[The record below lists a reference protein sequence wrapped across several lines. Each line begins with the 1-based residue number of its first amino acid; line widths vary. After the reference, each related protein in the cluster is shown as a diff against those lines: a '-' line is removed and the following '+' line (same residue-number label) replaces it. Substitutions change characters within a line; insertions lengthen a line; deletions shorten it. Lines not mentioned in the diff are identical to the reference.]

1 MPNLNDLRGAWGFY
15 LAVFLNAFIDL
26 GHKIIIQNTI
36 FKLYDGTYQVIMTA
50 LINALI
56 LLPFIVLLSP
66 AGYLSDRY
74 RKLHIMRWTGW
85 AGVGGCALIVLCYYL
100 GWFMPAFLMT
110 LLLATQ
116 SALFSPAKYGF
127 IKEFFGKQ
135 RLGEVNGS
143 VAALSIAA
151 ILAGT
156 LFYSIGFEALYP
168 AGAGSEAQVLRAI
181 APTGWLLLLC
191 AVVELVVL
199 YRIPLK
205 PLPAPEPG
213 EVREP
218 VPALS
223 WYGWFSPRQVLRDI
237 RPLLESRPIRL
248 AAIGLAMF
256 WAVGQVLLAAFPAFL
271 KETLAVDNTIIVQG
285 ILACAGLGIAIG
297 SVFAGRYS
305 RNYIETGLLPIGA
318 LGLALGLLIVPQVGS
333 TPMAATLFLFI
344 GVMGG
349 IFIVPLNALIQ
360 YFAKEAA
367 LGKTLA
373 ASNWL
378 QNLNMLLFL
387 LLTVGFS
394 LLGWSAKALLQV
406 IGVVAL
412 VGGIY
417 TLFELPQSLTRFIL
431 GRIVSTRYRIKVQGM
446 KNIPARGGVL
456 LLGNH
461 VSWIDWAVVQI
472 ACPRPVR
479 FVMISSIYELWY
491 LNWFFK
497 LFGCIPIQAGAA
509 SRQSLEAVAAAL
521 QNGEVVCL
529 FPEGVISRNG
539 QLAEFRRGYEHAC
552 VAVDERVVIV
562 PFFLRGLWG
571 SQFSRSSERLKRS
584 TGASLSRDVVVDFGV
599 PLPKDTPADVVKRA
613 VVELSLSSWQE
624 YADNLPTIGRQ
635 WIDSCTRAGNPLILI
650 DTMGA
655 RLKARSALTGSI
667 VMARRIRRLSPE
679 QNIGLLLP
687 SSAASVLANF
697 AGALLGKTVVNLNFT
712 TTGEAL
718 ISAVLQAE
726 IKTVYTSK
734 RFLDKLTARGSDL
747 MTPLQE
753 HCRLV
758 MLEEFRAQTSTAE
771 KLLTLVGC
779 TVLPASLL
787 KLLYARKHSL
797 DQTAVIMF
805 SSGSE
810 GPPKGVML
818 THRNLMAN
826 VKQFTELLNMEA
838 DDVMLANL
846 PPFHAFG
853 LTVTHFMPM
862 LERVRL
868 VCHADPTDVYGTAL
882 AIAEHRVTAM
892 FGTSS
897 FFRLYTRNTKV
908 HPLMLDSLKLVVA
921 GAEKLQEDVRR
932 EFKLKFN
939 KDILEGYGA
948 TETAPVAS
956 CNVPDKISPDNWKV
970 QVGRKIGSVG
980 MPVPGTSFRIVDP
993 DTFLTLPTGESGMIL
1008 ISGAQVM
1015 PRYLKNEALTAKVL
1029 HMIDGK
1035 RWYATGDKG
1044 YLDADGFLFIIDRYS
1059 RFAKIGGE
1067 MVGLGTVEEAL
1078 RHVLNEPELELVAVN
1093 LPDDKKG
1100 EKLVVLATR
1109 ALNAQQLRE
1118 SLTFYG
1124 LNPLA
1129 HPSLYFQVEEIPKLG
1144 SGKTD
1149 FSGAKKLALELT
1161 AGLSG

>member
-1 MPNLNDLRGAWGFY
+1 MQNQNDLRGAWGFY

-36 FKLYDGTYQVIMTA
+36 FKLYAGSYQVIMTA

-74 RKLHIMRWTGW
+74 RKLHIMRWAGW
-85 AGVGGCALIVLCYYL
+85 GGVVGCALIVLCYYL

-156 LFYSIGFEALYP
+156 LFYSIGFETLYP
-168 AGAGSEAQVLRAI
+168 EGASSEAEVLRAI
-181 APTGWLLLLC
+181 APTGWLLLLG
-191 AVVELVVL
+191 ALIELAVL

-205 PLPAPEPG
+205 ALPAPEPG
-213 EVREP
+213 EVVEP
-218 VPALS
+218 LPTLS
-223 WYGWFSPRQVLRDI
+223 WFGWLSPRQILRDI
-237 RPLLESRPIRL
+237 RPLLDSRPIRL
-248 AAIGLAMF
+248 SAIGLAVF

-285 ILACAGLGIAIG
+285 ILACAGVGIAIG

-305 RNYIETGLLPIGA
+305 RNYIETGLLPLGA
-318 LGLALGLLIVPQVGS
+318 LGLALGLLILPQVGS
-333 TPMAATLFLFI
+333 TAIAAVLFLFI
-344 GVMGG
+344 GIMGG

-387 LLTVGFS
+387 LLTVGFA
-394 LLGWSAKALLQV
+394 LLGWSSKVLLQL
-406 IGVVAL
+406 IGAVAL
-412 VGGIY
+412 VGSIY
-417 TLFELPQSLTRFIL
+417 TLWELPQSLTRFIL
-431 GRIVSTRYRIKVQGM
+431 GRIVTTRYRIKVQGM

-461 VSWIDWAVVQI
+461 VSWIDWAIVQI

-491 LNWFFK
+491 LTWFFK

-509 SRQSLEAVAAAL
+509 SRQSLEAVAEAL
-521 QNGEVVCL
+521 QRGEVVCL

-552 VAVDERVVIV
+552 AAVDERVVIV

-571 SQFSRSSERLKRS
+571 SQFSRSSARLKRS
-584 TGASLSRDVVVDFGV
+584 TGASLSRDVVVDFGTA
-599 PLPKDTPADVVKRA
+599 LPKTTQADVLKRA

-624 YADNLPTIGRQ
+624 YADNLPTIGAQ
-635 WIDSCTRAGNPLILI
+635 WIDSCSRAGNPLILI
-650 DTMGA
+650 DTTGT

-667 VMARRIRRLSPE
+667 VMARRIRKLSPE

-687 SSAASVLANF
+687 SSAASMLANL

-712 TTGEAL
+712 TSTEAL
-718 ISAVLQAE
+718 VSAVLQAE

-734 RFLDKLTARGSDL
+734 RFLDKLKSRGSDL

-753 HCRLV
+753 HCQLV
-758 MLEEFRAQTSTAE
+758 LLEDFRAQTSAAE
-771 KLLTLVGC
+771 KLLTLMAC
-779 TVLPASLL
+779 TLLPAGLL

-797 DQTAVIMF
+797 EQTAVIMF

-810 GPPKGVML
+810 GAPKGVML
-818 THRNLMAN
+818 SHRNLMAN
-826 VKQFTELLNMEA
+826 VKQFTELLNMEEG
-838 DDVMLANL
+838 DVVLANL

-862 LERVRL
+862 LERVPV

-882 AIAEHRVTAM
+882 AIAEHRVTTM

-897 FFRLYTRNTKV
+897 FFRLYNRNTKI

-932 EFKLKFN
+932 DFKLKFN

-948 TETAPVAS
+948 TETAPAAS

-970 QVGRKIGSVG
+970 QIGWKLGSVG
-980 MPVPGTSFRIVDP
+980 MPVPGTCFRIVDP
-993 DTFLTLPTGESGMIL
+993 DTYLTLPTDEPGLIL

-1015 PRYLKNEALTAKVL
+1015 PRYLKNEALTEKVL

-1067 MVGLGTVEEAL
+1067 MVGLGTVETAL
-1078 RHVLNEPELELVAVN
+1078 RDVLNDHEVELVAVN

-1109 ALNAQQLRE
+1109 ALNPQELRE
-1118 SLTFYG
+1118 SLTAYG

-1129 HPSLYFQVEEIPKLG
+1129 HPSLYFQVPEVPKLG

-1149 FSGAKKLALELT
+1149 FSSVKKLALELA
-1161 AGLSG
+1161 AGHSG